1 MDSVC
6 MALALKIY
14 SLSLTQLF
22 PPKREEKKKKKKKKK
37 KAELQGG
44 LKGLSRFFGK
54 ILPEVK
60 RKCGDFGKNPKGL
73 TFTDLLAVSALS
85 CLAFYFFGD

>member
-1 MDSVC
+1 MV
-6 MALALKIY
+6 LALKIY

-44 LKGLSRFFGK
+44 FERV
-54 ILPEVK
+54 VK
-60 RKCGDFGKNPKGL
+60 VFWQN
-73 TFTDLLAVSALS
+73 TT
-85 CLAFYFFGD
+85 

>member
-1 MDSVC
+1 MV
-6 MALALKIY
+6 LALKIY

-22 PPKREEKKKKKKKKK
+22 SPKREEKKRRKKRKRKLNYR
-37 KAELQGG
+37 AV

-73 TFTDLLAVSALS
+73 TFTDLVAVSALS
-85 CLAFYFFGD
+85 LLFFLFLEKY